1 MVKVKPN
8 WEKRKRRLL
17 LTENALVLVTIYL
30 MESGR
35 LGNYSDIGK
44 QDVVNEAGRL
54 YGLSNKT
61 VLKAIETLKEK
72 GLVEIVEE
80 HKFPFKSKLRLTDL
94 GRKIA
99 VFLAEVERLMPS
111 SERYSELIA
120 RIQV

>member
-1 MVKVKPN
+1 MAKVKPN
-8 WEKRKRRLL
+8 WEKRKKRLL
-17 LTENALVLVTIYL
+17 LTENALVLVTIYF

-35 LGNYSDIGK
+35 LGNYSDFGK

-61 VLKAIETLKEK
+61 VLKAIEALKEK

-94 GRKIA
+94 GRKVA
-99 VFLAEVERLMPS
+99 VFLAEVERIMPS
-111 SERYSELIA
+111 SERYPELLA
-120 RIQV
+120 RVR

>member
-1 MVKVKPN
+1 MAKVKPN
-8 WEKRKRRLL
+8 WEKRKKRLL
-17 LTENALVLVTIYL
+17 LTENALVLVTIYF

-35 LGNYSDIGK
+35 LGNYSAIGK

-72 GLVEIVEE
+72 GLVEVVEE

-111 SERYSELIA
+111 SERYPRLLA
-120 RIQV
+120 NL

>member
-1 MVKVKPN
+1 MKVKPN